1 MPYVMK
7 IPESIARAG
16 ARNSLPDIAPSGPKK
31 KNGACKLLITKR
43 SKDRYDYKF
52 DTNYFLVSSE
62 DNVLSFEVVGDGPTL
77 GNALLHCYDYCAT
90 TTRKDAVVPVK
101 YDDSTSVLATPYEP
115 ATKAISLRIT
125 PDSNELILIG
135 IVIKIHDTMFDP
147 EPFYLLCDPQVG
159 NGPPKSGFHPAYL
172 LKRNDGEIFR
182 SALDV
187 AGKSL
192 TRSTN
197 PKKSRKKPKQ

>member
-7 IPESIARAG
+7 VPESIARAG
-16 ARNSLPDIAPSGPKK
+16 ASPHHADIAPSGPKEK
-31 KNGACKLLITKR
+31 KGACKLLITKR

-115 ATKAISLRIT
+115 ATKAISLRVT

-172 LKRNDGEIFR
+172 LRRSDGKMFR
-182 SALDV
+182 SAL
-187 AGKSL
+187 ATPENSPMPSAA
-192 TRSTN
+192 TT
-197 PKKSRKKPKQ
+197 KKKKKQEG